1 MMRVSDIKRLLKER
15 GILLG
20 HGVRNIREEPTG
32 VDTEEDP
39 RITGVFM
46 DSRKV
51 LPGGIFFCLKGTTY
65 DGHDHAL

>member
-46 DSRKV
+46 DCLLYTSS
-51 LPGGIFFCLKGTTY
+51 GGIRKGSC
-65 DGHDHAL
+65 